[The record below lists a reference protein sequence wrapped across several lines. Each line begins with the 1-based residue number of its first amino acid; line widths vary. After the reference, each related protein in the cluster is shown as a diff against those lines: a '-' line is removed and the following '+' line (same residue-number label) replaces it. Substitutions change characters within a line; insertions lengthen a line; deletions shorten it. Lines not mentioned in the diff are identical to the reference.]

1 MALLL
6 LRDVDMG
13 YGGPLL
19 LEKANLAIERGERVC
34 LLGRNGNGKTT
45 LIKLIAGDLEP
56 ISGHIERQNGL
67 KIARL
72 SQQVPAGIKGS
83 VYHEVT
89 AGLGKQG
96 ELLNEYHNLTAELAN
111 NHEDSRLL
119 ARLDKLSNEIE
130 AAGGWQV
137 GQQVET
143 VISRMKLEADAE
155 FESLSAGLKR
165 RVHLAKALVSKPD
178 ILLLDEPT
186 NHLDIESIDWI
197 EEFLLNS
204 NITML
209 FITHDR
215 SFLKN
220 LATRIIEIDDG
231 RLTSYSCDYQTY
243 LKRKTDA
250 VNAQIAQQEKFD
262 KRLAQEEV
270 WIRRGIQ
277 GRRTRNEGR
286 VRALKAMRQE
296 RANRRAKVGNVKFQL
311 QQAKNSGQLV
321 AKCKDVSFFYTPDR
335 KIISS
340 FETTIMRGDKIGIIG
355 PNGAGKTT
363 LLNLILGKLKPT
375 SGSIELGTNLEIAYF
390 DQLHA
395 QLDENKTVMDN
406 VADGYTT
413 LTIDGEPRNVIG
425 YLQDFLFM
433 PSRSRSLVSALS
445 GGERNRLLLARIFA
459 KPSNVLVLDEPT
471 NDLDIETLELLEELI
486 SKYKGTVL
494 MVSHDREFLNNVVTS
509 TLAIEKDGYV
519 KEYFGGYDDYLRQR
533 KDTAVAEATMKEKP
547 KPKSKPK
554 PATPLKRKLSYKESR
569 ELEAIPAKIESLELQ
584 IAEIHEKMA
593 SSDFYKQSSEEI
605 AKTNETLKDAQGTL
619 DQLYKRWEELEL

>member
-6 LRDVDMG
+6 LRDIDMG

-19 LEKANLAIERGERVC
+19 LEKANLTIERGERVC

-45 LIKLIAGDLEP
+45 LIKLISGDLEP
-56 ISGHIERQNGL
+56 CSGNIERQSGL

-72 SQQVPAGIKGS
+72 LQQVPAGIKGS
-83 VYHEVT
+83 VYQEVT

-96 ELLNEYHNLTAELAN
+96 EFLNEYHNVTAKLAD
-111 NHEDSRLL
+111 NHEDSKLL
-119 ARLDKLSNEIE
+119 ARLDKLSHEIE

-143 VISRMKLEADAE
+143 VISKMKLEPDVE
-155 FESLSAGLKR
+155 FDSLSAGLKR

-197 EEFLLNS
+197 EEFLSSS

-231 RLTSYSCDYQTY
+231 KLTSYACDYETY
-243 LKRKTDA
+243 LKRKADI
-250 VNAQIAQQEKFD
+250 VNARIAQQEKFD

-296 RANRRAKVGNVKFQL
+296 RSQRRAKVGNVKFQL
-311 QQAKNSGQLV
+311 QQSQNSGQLV
-321 AKCKDVSFFYTPDR
+321 AKCKDITFSYNSGEVIVSG
-335 KIISS
+335 

-363 LLNLILGKLKPT
+363 LLNLILGKLTPD
-375 SGSIELGTNLEIAYF
+375 SGTIELGTNLEIAYF

-413 LTIDGEPRNVIG
+413 LTINGEPRNVIG

-433 PSRSRSLVSALS
+433 PARAKSLVSALS

-486 SKYKGTVL
+486 AQYKGTVL

-509 TLAIEKDGYV
+509 TLAIGSDGYV

-533 KDTAVAEATMKEKP
+533 KCAEAAQVVVEDKPKP
-547 KPKSKPK
+547 KPKSKL
-554 PATPLKRKLSYKESR
+554 ATPAKRKLSYKESR
-569 ELEAIPAKIESLELQ
+569 ELEAIPAKIDSLEAQ
-584 IAEIHEKMA
+584 IASIHEEMA
-593 SSDFYKQSSEEI
+593 SPDFYKQSSEQI
-605 AKTNETLKDAQGTL
+605 SKTNKVLEDTQEAL